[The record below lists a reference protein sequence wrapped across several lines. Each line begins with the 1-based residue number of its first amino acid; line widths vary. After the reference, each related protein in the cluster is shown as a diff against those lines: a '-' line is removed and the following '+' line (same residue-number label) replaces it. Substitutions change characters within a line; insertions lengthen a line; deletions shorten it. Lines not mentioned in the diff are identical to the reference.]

1 MQHQQ
6 HPIYAHRASFFGPRP
21 IRVDNT
27 RIPGIASG
35 VGRHDSIPDRFKI
48 RRTGVLSHAGYC
60 QRIAAGT
67 RLLKIEDRAVRQ
79 ALHAPDG
86 VRPSSSQCCC

>member
-48 RRTGVLSHAGYC
+48 RRTGVLSHAGGSGLE
-60 QRIAAGT
+60 IS
-67 RLLKIEDRAVRQ
+67 
-79 ALHAPDG
+79 
-86 VRPSSSQCCC
+86 PSHPFPARWLSRTKSSGGRVLRNS